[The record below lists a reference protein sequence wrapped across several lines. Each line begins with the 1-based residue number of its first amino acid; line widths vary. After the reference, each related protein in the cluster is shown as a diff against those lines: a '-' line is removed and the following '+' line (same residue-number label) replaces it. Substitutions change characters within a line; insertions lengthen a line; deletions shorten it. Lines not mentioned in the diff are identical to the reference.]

1 MSGTDQ
7 YRKHWIYW
15 SNITGNRYNNFMIET
30 LQTITKVSFWGFLAL
45 VAVSLLILGAYF
57 LYVTLIA
64 IRRPKK

>member
-1 MSGTDQ
+1 
-7 YRKHWIYW
+7 
-15 SNITGNRYNNFMIET
+15 MIEA

-57 LYVTLIA
+57 LYVTLIS